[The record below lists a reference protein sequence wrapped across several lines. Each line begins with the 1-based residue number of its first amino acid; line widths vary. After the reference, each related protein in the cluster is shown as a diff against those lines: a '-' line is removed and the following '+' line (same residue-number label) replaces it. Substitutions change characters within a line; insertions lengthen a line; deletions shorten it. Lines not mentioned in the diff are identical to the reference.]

1 MEVEVEDAL
10 LEGNTNNSSFLEL
23 LEQQHY
29 KAVNSVQ
36 SLQCIANTL
45 SGYFIYYT
53 DFTIGK
59 LMEII

>member
-1 MEVEVEDAL
+1 MEVEDVL
-10 LEGNTNNSSFLEL
+10 LDSNANKSSFLEL

-45 SGYFIYYT
+45 SGYFIYHT